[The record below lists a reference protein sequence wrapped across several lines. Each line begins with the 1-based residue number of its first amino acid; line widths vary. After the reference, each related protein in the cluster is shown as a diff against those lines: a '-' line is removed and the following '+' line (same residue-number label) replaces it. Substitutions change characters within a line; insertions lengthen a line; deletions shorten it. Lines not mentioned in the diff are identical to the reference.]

1 MEVPEALLAANQT
14 AATVADAWYW
24 ERLCPHLTV
33 SVKGRRDSGDGD
45 GDGNAPG
52 SGASAASDGETAAA
66 EKDRSR
72 GAGNALHP
80 NANAELAL
88 L

>member
-14 AATVADAWYW
+14 AATVADAGYW

-33 SVKGRRDSGDGD
+33 SVKGRSDSGD

-72 GAGNALHP
+72 GAGNPLHP